1 MTQAFQIGDIV
12 RSKKA
17 DKRYVITS
25 AYCSLYGNIIY
36 EGYEYDA
43 PDIPPGTT
51 RHDLPWAL
59 APDMS
64 TYAEH
69 LVLEV
74 PSPWR
79 RVQVD
84 GQPIPMVGE
93 LTNDPNERTPSCT
106 VSTILWNFS
115 AIYVNGYTFTS
126 GTVPAPEF
134 TTF

>member
-1 MTQAFQIGDIV
+1 MTQTFQIGDIV
-12 RSKKA
+12 RT
-17 DKRYVITS
+17 KRGNKRCVITS
-25 AYCSLYGNIIY
+25 AYRSLHDNIIY

-59 APDMS
+59 APDVS

-69 LVLEV
+69 LVLDV

-79 RVQVD
+79 RVAVD
-84 GQPIPMVGE
+84 GQPIPMIGGVTTDSDASG
-93 LTNDPNERTPSCT
+93 PPCS
-106 VSTILWNFS
+106 VSTVLWNFNS
-115 AIYVNGYTFTS
+115 IYVNGYTFAS